1 MPFCLADKFKLV
13 KHKMD
18 NDVLLLESK
27 FCKPGREIYSRLGT
41 CSIVAEFDG
50 RTLHIFY
57 SNHFEFLDYTP
68 WREFLYAEN
77 EDGCIHRNMLLRPRL
92 HSEM

>member
-57 SNHFEFLDYTP
+57 SNHFEFPYYTP

-77 EDGCIHRNMLLRPRL
+77 EDGCRHGNTLSRPRI

>member
-77 EDGCIHRNMLLRPRL
+77 EDGCRHGNTL
-92 HSEM
+92 SVTSNTF